1 MAGDDLERMAR
12 DLSARD
18 LVVAIDGPAASGKST
33 TGRMLADRLGYLYI
47 NSGAMYRA
55 AAWRLDGLGIAVA
68 DREHC
73 AEALRGMEIRYRPPE
88 GDREARI
95 LVDGTDVTERI
106 GTAEIGAL
114 ASAVSAI
121 PAVRRRLVA
130 LQQQTGKK
138 GRVVMDGR
146 DIGSKVFPDADIK
159 FFLDAGLEVRARRR
173 WLELRERGEDLRL
186 EEVRKQ
192 LEQRDHDD
200 STREDSPLVRTPD
213 ALAVD
218 SGELTPGQVV
228 GCMIRKMH
236 RKLC

>member
-1 MAGDDLERMAR
+1 MAIDDLERMAGA
-12 DLSARD
+12 LAQLD

-33 TGRMLADRLGYLYI
+33 AGQGLAERLGYLYI

-55 AAWRLDGLGIAVA
+55 AAWQLERLGIPAA
-68 DREHC
+68 RKDGC
-73 AEALRGMEIRYRPPE
+73 AEAVEQMEIRYLAPDDE
-88 GDREARI
+88 HGARI
-95 LVDGTDVTERI
+95 LVEGTDVTAFI
-106 GTAEIGAL
+106 GTAEIGSL

-130 LQQQTGKK
+130 LQQETGKN

-159 FFLDAGLEVRARRR
+159 FYLDAGLEIRARRR
-173 WLELRERGEDLRL
+173 WQELLQRAQRLPL
-186 EEVRKQ
+186 EEIRAQ
-192 LEQRDHDD
+192 LAQRDHDD

-218 SGELTPGQVV
+218 SGDMSPTEVV
-228 GCMIRKMH
+228 DCMIRKMY
-236 RKLC
+236 RVLC